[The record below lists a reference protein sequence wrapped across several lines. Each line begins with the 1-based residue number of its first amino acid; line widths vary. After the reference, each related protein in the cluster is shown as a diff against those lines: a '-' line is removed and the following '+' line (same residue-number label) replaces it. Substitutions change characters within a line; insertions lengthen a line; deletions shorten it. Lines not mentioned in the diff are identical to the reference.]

1 MERFFVR
8 AASVNQVR
16 KALDRAPGGAQVI
29 GRFDRE
35 VIECGHT
42 MSSAS
47 LARHW
52 PILLSRFEKAG
63 IVVVPRPALPGEAET
78 DPNLNTG
85 WAVDNQSRS
94 NGE

>member
-1 MERFFVR
+1 MERFFVK

-29 GRFDRE
+29 GRYDRQ

-42 MSSAS
+42 MSTHS

-52 PILLSRFEKAG
+52 PVLLSRFEKAG
-63 IVVVPRPALPGEAET
+63 ITVVERPSMVDESADRYEESDPVPG
-78 DPNLNTG
+78 
-85 WAVDNQSRS
+85 
-94 NGE
+94 